1 MYRKPRRK
9 PNPLPWTMPEPES
22 GESKGRL
29 IVVFEKPDGNRYAW
43 EKDIPLKWILRVERF
58 YEWLSSKELQDLI
71 RLFDLLKSLGLI

>member
-1 MYRKPRRK
+1 M
-9 PNPLPWTMPEPES
+9 
-22 GESKGRL
+22 
-29 IVVFEKPDGNRYAW
+29 IVVFEKPDGKRYAW